1 MLHEKEKP
9 VEYGPLGDDADETNL
24 AWTGEKRRRK
34 YLPHS
39 ASSDAPTAT
48 VQGPIPHALLGASE
62 AAKDHHGPIPDMA
75 IRGQDHALRTRKDSG
90 EEETQELFGPQVILS
105 KEDED
110 NYAKELHPDVSPLDS
125 ITPRMSWPEKF
136 KVRARHA
143 RYRIAYCKVPTYC
156 VNQSRSP

>member
-34 YLPHS
+34 YLPYS

-48 VQGPIPHALLGASE
+48 VQVPISHAPFGADE
-62 AAKDHHGPIPDMA
+62 AASDHHGPISDMDIVA
-75 IRGQDHALRTRKDSG
+75 EQDHALCPRKDLG
-90 EEETQELFGPQVILS
+90 EEESQELFGPLVILS
-105 KEDED
+105 QEDED

-156 VNQSRSP
+156 VNQ